1 MRFCRGGQMIN
12 ICFDEKTY
20 CLLLKI
26 LQEKY
31 YSTTELNE
39 LSEINRI
46 FKVLNYESESW
57 LCNIPRKY

>member
-1 MRFCRGGQMIN
+1 MIN